1 MITKKEEGVKEGV
14 KSHLTTGCL
23 ACCKMRLDPFPPFP
37 TDGHKLEIHVGN
49 YQTRIAAKNADIG
62 SWKNV
67 VWFV

>member
-1 MITKKEEGVKEGV
+1 
-14 KSHLTTGCL
+14 
-23 ACCKMRLDPFPPFP
+23 DPFPPFP

-49 YQTRIAAKNADIG
+49 YQTRIAAKKADIG